1 MYKKTK
7 SSRLRNT
14 AIVYNKTLKLLEKQN
29 DLNKTTKCIKK
40 SPLVHPKKE
49 TNIKSPKKETTIKS
63 PKKETTIKSP
73 KKEPYSKEN
82 QLNSYQLFVRA
93 ESKKKDIYEGM
104 NAKERMQKI
113 SQKWKNN
120 K

>member
-63 PKKETTIKSP
+63 PKKE
-73 KKEPYSKEN
+73 PYSKEN